1 MYNLTIPFDID
12 NVILALDALI
22 KLPFPVRTTINN
34 ELQELVVLC
43 DVRHAADVARTLAP
57 FV

>member
-12 NVILALDALI
+12 NASLALEAVLE
-22 KLPFPVRTTINN
+22 LPFPVRTAFNS

-43 DVRHAADVARTLAP
+43 DVRHAADVERTLAP

>member
-12 NVILALDALI
+12 KVILAIDALVA
-22 KLPFPVRTTINN
+22 LPFTVRTTINS
-34 ELQELVVLC
+34 ELQELIVLC
-43 DVRHAADVARTLAP
+43 DVRHAAAVERTLAP

>member
-12 NVILALDALI
+12 NVILALEALLE
-22 KLPFPVRTTINN
+22 LPFTVRTTINN

-43 DVRHAADVARTLAP
+43 DVRHAADVERTLAP
-57 FV
+57 YV

>member
-12 NVILALDALI
+12 KVILALEALI
-22 KLPFPVRTTINN
+22 ALPFPVRTVFNN
-34 ELQELVVLC
+34 ELQELAVLC
-43 DVRHAADVARTLAP
+43 DVRHAADVEHTLAP

>member
-1 MYNLTIPFDID
+1 MYNLTIPLDTTTLQGAIA
-12 NVILALDALI
+12 ALSELT
-22 KLPFPVRTTINN
+22 FPIRVTVNN

-43 DVRHAADVARTLAP
+43 DVRHAADVERTLAP

>member
-12 NVILALDALI
+12 KVILAIDALI
-22 KLPFPVRTTINN
+22 ALPFTVRTAFNS

-43 DVRHAADVARTLAP
+43 DVRHAADVERTLAP

>member
-43 DVRHAADVARTLAP
+43 DVRHAADVERTLAL

>member
-12 NVILALDALI
+12 NAILALDALI
-22 KLPFPVRTTINN
+22 ELPFPVRTTFNS

-43 DVRHAADVARTLAP
+43 DVRHAADVERTLAP

>member
-43 DVRHAADVARTLAP
+43 DVRHAADVERTLAP

>member
-22 KLPFPVRTTINN
+22 KLPFPRKDNN
-34 ELQELVVLC
+34 
-43 DVRHAADVARTLAP
+43 
-57 FV
+57 

>member
-12 NVILALDALI
+12 KVALALEALLE
-22 KLPFPVRTTINN
+22 LPFPVRTTFNN

-43 DVRHAADVARTLAP
+43 DVRHAADVERTLAP
-57 FV
+57 YV

>member
-1 MYNLTIPFDID
+1 MHNLTIPLDPETIQEA
-12 NVILALDALI
+12 ITALSELT
-22 KLPFPVRTTINN
+22 FPIQLTVNN

-43 DVRHAADVARTLAP
+43 DVRHAADVERTLAL

>member
-12 NVILALDALI
+12 NAILALEAVLE
-22 KLPFPVRTTINN
+22 LPFTVRTTINA
-34 ELQELVVLC
+34 ELRELVVLC
-43 DVRHAADVARTLAP
+43 DVRHAADVERTLAP

>member
-12 NVILALDALI
+12 KVILALDALI
-22 KLPFPVRTTINN
+22 KLPFPVRTTFND

-43 DVRHAADVARTLAP
+43 DVRHAADVERTLAP

>member
-12 NVILALDALI
+12 KVILALDALI
-22 KLPFPVRTTINN
+22 KLPFPVRTTFNN

-43 DVRHAADVARTLAP
+43 DVRHAADVERTLAP